1 MSANTQLITNLFS
14 MHNAQDF
21 ANSFSSANNTY
32 YVFAGRHYPF
42 VGGDANVSQPS
53 GSYSNENFN
62 LYQDMI
68 FGKKVN
74 STDVKMTIRRI
85 DWVSGTVYDKYN
97 NNDALLMDK
106 NFYVG
111 VTSGSYYDV
120 FKCLDNNF
128 EGPST
133 SVPTKAD
140 TSESDNFYQTADGYR
155 WKYMFSV
162 SSANMNKFSTSQF
175 VPVIPNANVVGNAVP
190 GAIDVIEVIST
201 GNGYTNYVTGSFNST
216 SEIQVGG
223 NNLVYQISS
232 NASTID
238 TLYSGCYLYITSGTA
253 QGEFSEIYTSNSN
266 INGKFIQLKNGLA
279 SAPAPGD
286 SYEIS
291 PKVLIFG
298 DGNQTINAVARALI
312 TGSAVT
318 GIQMIGNN
326 PGGEGY
332 GYATASVYASPY
344 VGLNPAYAAN
354 INPIISPVEG
364 HGGNPQEEL
373 FSKSVCVGI
382 TFANTESNTVYATSS
397 FRNVGLI
404 RSP

>member
-1 MSANTQLITNLFS
+1 

-140 TSESDNFYQTADGYR
+140 TSELVDLKEKFDAMHFNIESR
-155 WKYMFSV
+155 SV
-162 SSANMNKFSTSQF
+162 QRQGPEHRRMGLSREHHETRRGEAFGPHRQRF
-175 VPVIPNANVVGNAVP
+175 R
-190 GAIDVIEVIST
+190 
-201 GNGYTNYVTGSFNST
+201 
-216 SEIQVGG
+216 
-223 NNLVYQISS
+223 
-232 NASTID
+232 
-238 TLYSGCYLYITSGTA
+238 GTVWD
-253 QGEFSEIYTSNSN
+253 
-266 INGKFIQLKNGLA
+266 
-279 SAPAPGD
+279 PPD
-286 SYEIS
+286 
-291 PKVLIFG
+291 
-298 DGNQTINAVARALI
+298 
-312 TGSAVT
+312 
-318 GIQMIGNN
+318 
-326 PGGEGY
+326 
-332 GYATASVYASPY
+332 
-344 VGLNPAYAAN
+344 
-354 INPIISPVEG
+354 
-364 HGGNPQEEL
+364 
-373 FSKSVCVGI
+373 
-382 TFANTESNTVYATSS
+382 
-397 FRNVGLI
+397 
-404 RSP
+404 